1 MKKLS
6 KILSV
11 VLVLAMIMGMAAVVS
26 AESEQTA
33 TLVTDVN
40 TISSGGSYVLVA
52 AYGEKYYAM
61 SNTVVQ
67 KPSAVEVTVDGNQVK
82 ASSLPVWTV
91 ESTGNGISLKS
102 GSDYLAY
109 NSSTNFKSSSTAY
122 EYTLSSRNDG
132 SFTVTCA
139 STASAST
146 VRAIAFQDNSGAY
159 RFGPY
164 GTSNDTTG
172 SNYSFGIMFY
182 KLDSEVGGGDDNTS
196 GSEATPAVV
205 ESPVEG
211 TAYKFGINQVSLSKT
226 LYFTGEMSGYYL
238 GTTENWD
245 DAADVYIES
254 VEGGLRLYFMNG
266 TTKTYIDIVPRTDAA
281 GKVNVVLST
290 APSAVYSYNNDY
302 HYYSAEVDGTAW
314 YLGTFG
320 THNTISPS
328 KTSFIE
334 DTSKIGVSQFV
345 ASMYAMPTGES
356 GSEGGEGGT
365 GSEGGD
371 TPSGET
377 VSAGL
382 LTSNEKL
389 TDGAKV
395 IIANVDGTK
404 AMGAYFQSTNDDK
417 NYRTVVDVTKDSNKV
432 TGSGIAVLTV
442 EVNDDGTYSL
452 KAEDGYI
459 AAAEKGNYLNTN
471 ASKDDLAC
479 WNISIYSDGT
489 ACIVTTGNAASPLL
503 QYNGSGNS
511 ARFTGY
517 KTSSGQQFVNIYLVN
532 YEGDT
537 PVAIS
542 ATPKANI
549 AEIRTTKV
557 GDVAS
562 VKGVVTY
569 VYYKY
574 IYIQDDNAT
583 LKVCFTENA
592 TCSRGDV
599 VSVSGIVYSDGS
611 LINATATPSDGM
623 TLTATDCAKIA
634 DLVNIDE
641 GRYVKLSNLTVTEIK
656 KNDKTEAITG
666 YVLSDG
672 TDTISVSLDG
682 CEVELE
688 VGAVVNVQTAN
699 TQLLTIVNASEI
711 AVVTP
716 GSGSG
721 STTTPEKPV
730 ETVKAPAVVA
740 SPVAGTAY
748 KFGYYQANKDKTL
761 WITGEM
767 AGYYMATT
775 DKWSEAADVYTE
787 TTNGGVYLY
796 FMSGT
801 TKTYINLVKNGNYT
815 NFDLS
820 ATAATVYTYNTQY
833 KYFSA
838 KVGEDTVYLGTYKD
852 YETMSASNVSYIE
865 DASVIGKSQFLACM
879 YEMTDVPAGSGSNPD
894 TGDTTISL
902 VVAALVVS
910 ALGMTAMVAK
920 KKEF

>member
-26 AESEQTA
+26 AEETA
-33 TLVTDVN
+33 TYTKITSKEELVSGTYVMIVDTD
-40 TISSGGSYVLVA
+40 YAPLVLDGTWVTCVQP
-52 AYGEKYYAM
+52 
-61 SNTVVQ
+61 TV
-67 KPSAVEVTVDGNQVK
+67 SGNQVTDAK
-82 ASSLPVWTV
+82 GAVWTLEV
-91 ESTGNGISLKS
+91 DGSSVKIKDSNGQYVGPKSGNANGIQNSEYSWAWACNDGTFTFSGTGTDTTTLASNGSTSGSNKFRAYKNTTVA
-102 GSDYLAY
+102 GSDYH
-109 NSSTNFKSSSTAY
+109 SEF
-122 EYTLSSRNDG
+122 TL
-132 SFTVTCA
+132 
-139 STASAST
+139 
-146 VRAIAFQDNSGAY
+146 
-159 RFGPY
+159 
-164 GTSNDTTG
+164 
-172 SNYSFGIMFY
+172 Y
-182 KLDSEVGGGDDNTS
+182 KLDGATGGDDDNTS
-196 GSEATPAVV
+196 
-205 ESPVEG
+205 
-211 TAYKFGINQVSLSKT
+211 
-226 LYFTGEMSGYYL
+226 
-238 GTTENWD
+238 
-245 DAADVYIES
+245 
-254 VEGGLRLYFMNG
+254 
-266 TTKTYIDIVPRTDAA
+266 
-281 GKVNVVLST
+281 
-290 APSAVYSYNNDY
+290 
-302 HYYSAEVDGTAW
+302 
-314 YLGTFG
+314 
-320 THNTISPS
+320 
-328 KTSFIE
+328 
-334 DTSKIGVSQFV
+334 
-345 ASMYAMPTGES
+345 
-356 GSEGGEGGT
+356 GGEGGT

-442 EVNDDGTYSL
+442 EVNNDGTYSL

>member
-26 AESEQTA
+26 AEETA
-33 TLVTDVN
+33 TYTQVSVSKAEDITAGKYLIYGVAGSATDD
-40 TISSGGSYVLVA
+40 GSTTA
-52 AYGEKYYAM
+52 FMTNESD
-61 SNTVVQ
+61 SN
-67 KPSAVEVTVDGNQVK
+67 NR
-82 ASSLPVWTV
+82 
-91 ESTGNGISLKS
+91 LKS
-102 GSDYLAY
+102 TQLTITDGTVTTAETSCVWELVDAEGGFYLKSADGKY
-109 NSSTNFKSSSTAY
+109 VSSATVKKAKLVSSTADATILKVVNSGNGW
-122 EYTLSSRNDG
+122 TLQSISDSRLLTANRFG
-132 SFTVTCA
+132 SAGSYYIGFA
-139 STASAST
+139 FYASASQSCPCT
-146 VRAIAFQDNSGAY
+146 L
-159 RFGPY
+159 
-164 GTSNDTTG
+164 T
-172 SNYSFGIMFY
+172 FY
-182 KLDSEVGGGDDNTS
+182 KLNETTGGDDNTS
-196 GSEATPAVV
+196 
-205 ESPVEG
+205 
-211 TAYKFGINQVSLSKT
+211 
-226 LYFTGEMSGYYL
+226 
-238 GTTENWD
+238 
-245 DAADVYIES
+245 
-254 VEGGLRLYFMNG
+254 
-266 TTKTYIDIVPRTDAA
+266 
-281 GKVNVVLST
+281 
-290 APSAVYSYNNDY
+290 
-302 HYYSAEVDGTAW
+302 
-314 YLGTFG
+314 
-320 THNTISPS
+320 
-328 KTSFIE
+328 
-334 DTSKIGVSQFV
+334 
-345 ASMYAMPTGES
+345 
-356 GSEGGEGGT
+356 GGEGGT

-442 EVNDDGTYSL
+442 EVNNDGTYSL

-761 WITGEM
+761 WSTGEM

-787 TTNGGVYLY
+787 TTDGGVYLY

>member
-26 AESEQTA
+26 AEETA
-33 TLVTDVN
+33 TYTQVSVSKAEDITAGKYLIYGVAGSATDD
-40 TISSGGSYVLVA
+40 GSTTA
-52 AYGEKYYAM
+52 FMTNESD
-61 SNTVVQ
+61 SN
-67 KPSAVEVTVDGNQVK
+67 NR
-82 ASSLPVWTV
+82 
-91 ESTGNGISLKS
+91 LKS
-102 GSDYLAY
+102 TQLTITDGTVTTAETSCVWELVDAEGGFYLKSADGKY
-109 NSSTNFKSSSTAY
+109 VSSATVKKAKLVSSTADATILKVVNSGNGW
-122 EYTLSSRNDG
+122 TLQSISDSRLLTANRFG
-132 SFTVTCA
+132 SAGSYYIGFA
-139 STASAST
+139 FYASASQFCPCT
-146 VRAIAFQDNSGAY
+146 L
-159 RFGPY
+159 
-164 GTSNDTTG
+164 T
-172 SNYSFGIMFY
+172 FY
-182 KLDSEVGGGDDNTS
+182 KLNETTGGDDNTS
-196 GSEATPAVV
+196 
-205 ESPVEG
+205 
-211 TAYKFGINQVSLSKT
+211 
-226 LYFTGEMSGYYL
+226 
-238 GTTENWD
+238 
-245 DAADVYIES
+245 
-254 VEGGLRLYFMNG
+254 
-266 TTKTYIDIVPRTDAA
+266 
-281 GKVNVVLST
+281 
-290 APSAVYSYNNDY
+290 
-302 HYYSAEVDGTAW
+302 
-314 YLGTFG
+314 
-320 THNTISPS
+320 
-328 KTSFIE
+328 
-334 DTSKIGVSQFV
+334 
-345 ASMYAMPTGES
+345 
-356 GSEGGEGGT
+356 GGEGGT

-442 EVNDDGTYSL
+442 EVNNDGTYSL

>member
-26 AESEQTA
+26 AEETA
-33 TLVTDVN
+33 TYTKITSKEELV
-40 TISSGGSYVLVA
+40 SGTYVMIVDT
-52 AYGEKYYAM
+52 GYAPLALD
-61 SNTVVQ
+61 NGWLPCAQPTV
-67 KPSAVEVTVDGNQVK
+67 SGNQVTDAK
-82 ASSLPVWTV
+82 GAVWTLEV
-91 ESTGNGISLKS
+91 DGSSVKIKDSNGQYVGPKSGNANGIQNSEYSWAWACNDGTFTFSGTGTDTTTLASNGSTSGSNKFRAYKNKTAA
-102 GSDYLAY
+102 GSDYH
-109 NSSTNFKSSSTAY
+109 SKF
-122 EYTLSSRNDG
+122 TL
-132 SFTVTCA
+132 
-139 STASAST
+139 
-146 VRAIAFQDNSGAY
+146 
-159 RFGPY
+159 
-164 GTSNDTTG
+164 
-172 SNYSFGIMFY
+172 Y
-182 KLDSEVGGGDDNTS
+182 KLDGATGGDDDNTS

-211 TAYKFGINQVSLSKT
+211 TAYKFGINQVNLSKT

-245 DAADVYIES
+245 EAADVYIES

-290 APSAVYSYNNDY
+290 APSAVYSYNSDY

-314 YLGTFG
+314 YLGTYSTF
-320 THNTISPS
+320 NTISAS

-356 GSEGGEGGT
+356 GSEGGES
-365 GSEGGD
+365 GSEGGEGG
-371 TPSGET
+371 SGE
-377 VSAGL
+377 
-382 LTSNEKL
+382 NE
-389 TDGAKV
+389 G
-395 IIANVDGTK
+395 
-404 AMGAYFQSTNDDK
+404 
-417 NYRTVVDVTKDSNKV
+417 
-432 TGSGIAVLTV
+432 TGSGDTAAYTKVTDGELTSGKYILVDDNGYAPTVLEGNWLQSVQPTIGEDGNVTDSKGAVLTLTV
-442 EVNDDGTYSL
+442 
-452 KAEDGYI
+452 
-459 AAAEKGNYLNTN
+459 
-471 ASKDDLAC
+471 
-479 WNISIYSDGT
+479 
-489 ACIVTTGNAASPLL
+489 
-503 QYNGSGNS
+503 
-511 ARFTGY
+511 
-517 KTSSGQQFVNIYLVN
+517 
-532 YEGDT
+532 
-537 PVAIS
+537 
-542 ATPKANI
+542 
-549 AEIRTTKV
+549 
-557 GDVAS
+557 
-562 VKGVVTY
+562 
-569 VYYKY
+569 
-574 IYIQDDNAT
+574 
-583 LKVCFTENA
+583 
-592 TCSRGDV
+592 
-599 VSVSGIVYSDGS
+599 DGS
-611 LINATATPSDGM
+611 TV
-623 TLTATDCAKIA
+623 KIA
-634 DLVNIDE
+634 DANGVVIYNTGNGAKLYEDDTAWTWQYADGKFTFNDGGNDE
-641 GRYVKLSNLTVTEIK
+641 GKIRYLGTSAKYDFKLRAYYQLEEPDSYGNFYYTYFTLYKLT
-656 KNDKTEAITG
+656 
-666 YVLSDG
+666 G
-672 TDTISVSLDG
+672 TDSGSTGSGTGSDSG
-682 CEVELE
+682 S
-688 VGAVVNVQTAN
+688 TD
-699 TQLLTIVNASEI
+699 T
-711 AVVTP
+711 
-716 GSGSG
+716 GSGSGSSSDTG

-787 TTNGGVYLY
+787 TTDGGVYLY